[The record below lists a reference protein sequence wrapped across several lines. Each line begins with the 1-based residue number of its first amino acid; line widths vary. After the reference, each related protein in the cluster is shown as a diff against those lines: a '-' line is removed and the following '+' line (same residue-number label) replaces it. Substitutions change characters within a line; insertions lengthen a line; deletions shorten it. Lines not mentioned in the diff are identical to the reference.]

1 MAESSRPPETYAA
14 LASAFSS
21 FLAVS
26 IHQILYLR
34 SIYPQSTFLSVRQF
48 NQPVRQSRHPKVCSW
63 VNDACAAVETQLI
76 KSTVTSVAIV
86 VLSVS
91 SNKAVEKFTFDLSQM
106 PQVAPRD
113 MHTPFAS
120 SRQPQQREGMS
131 IPQVDLEAQFRAV
144 LHRLTSACGR
154 LAPLP
159 PDEEYLPTL
168 HMVLGPDAE
177 APAGMDKDD
186 QQWIAAEPE
195 PERTRYGA
203 DRSQAKTV
211 PVRAVEA
218 GEMKLEVWIEEAR
231 DKFDVGNS
239 SR

>member
-1 MAESSRPPETYAA
+1 
-14 LASAFSS
+14 
-21 FLAVS
+21 
-26 IHQILYLR
+26 
-34 SIYPQSTFLSVRQF
+34 
-48 NQPVRQSRHPKVCSW
+48 
-63 VNDACAAVETQLI
+63 
-76 KSTVTSVAIV
+76 
-86 VLSVS
+86 
-91 SNKAVEKFTFDLSQM
+91 
-106 PQVAPRD
+106 
-113 MHTPFAS
+113 
-120 SRQPQQREGMS
+120 MS